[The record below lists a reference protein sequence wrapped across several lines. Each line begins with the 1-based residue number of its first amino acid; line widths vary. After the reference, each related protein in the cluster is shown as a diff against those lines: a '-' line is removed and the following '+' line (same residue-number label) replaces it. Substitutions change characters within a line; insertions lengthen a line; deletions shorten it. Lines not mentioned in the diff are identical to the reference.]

1 MTALS
6 FASGCSALAD
16 LVCCQIEIGGFENT
30 RSGILLG
37 VRGQWMVQVDSPGIV
52 DCDEFRPFWISWQ
65 DNVSTSTVESHYVGT
80 NFVLIVGT
88 CSNNCPEV
96 QGFVF

>member
-1 MTALS
+1 MTALL
-6 FASGCSALAD
+6 FATGCSALHVAD

-80 NFVLIVGT
+80 NFV
-88 CSNNCPEV
+88 
-96 QGFVF
+96 